1 MSNLSLNLQ
10 EIEQCLK
17 IANNLQSLY
26 SFQKN
31 EKDRI
36 YSEVQKAQKWLV
48 KKPEYLKFLN
58 HLQEILHQ
66 NNVGTFSELLTYFVK
81 DILKKDKSIILDL
94 YTYHNLPAL
103 RIEASN
109 QGQKES
115 IYDGSG
121 GSIANIVSTGLRLI
135 ALSRM
140 NNRQFIILD
149 EPDCWLKPEHVP
161 FFAKI
166 IGEISEKLKIQTI
179 IISHHNW
186 QYFKDYGRVIHLFHN
201 GKNLETEII
210 HDANIPFDENID
222 YIKKVRLKNFMS
234 HYDSVFDLH
243 PYLNCLVGENDIG
256 KSVLSTAFKSVSYNE
271 SSDSYIQ
278 HYEKEA
284 QVYIE
289 LSTNKQILWQRFL
302 TTTQEN
308 PQKVLYS
315 LYDNHQLTNSEYN
328 SNDVPDFIEKV
339 LNIRTIEDIDVH
351 VGHQKQPVFLI
362 SSDVKPNV
370 RAKILSLGREALL
383 IQKMMENIK
392 SKTKINQK
400 IVSDGEKKYHSILNQ
415 LGLLENIDEIV
426 QQIEMLKKEFI
437 ELENEAQYLQELE
450 ELIQNLQYH
459 YAIQMIPIVDYI
471 IPSVQLEDTEHLNQT
486 IYDLMLN
493 YKISIISMIDYNIDF
508 PILENTL
515 DLQKMINRLFWTAKG
530 ANIDIIQIPNFDFS
544 IESSQELENLIK
556 ELSYYQSL
564 SEIQNINFSIPSI
577 DIEDV
582 DELSSLIETLSHQQS
597 QLIDLE
603 LQKSK
608 NYQSYQIIEKE
619 INQFLE
625 KIGYICPTCHQS
637 IDSKHLLGENH
648 EQK

>member
-1 MSNLSLNLQ
+1 MNNLSLQ

-17 IANNLQSLY
+17 IANHLQSLY
-26 SFQKN
+26 LFQKN
-31 EKDRI
+31 EKDKT
-36 YSEVQKAQKWLV
+36 YQEVQKATQWLA

-109 QGQKES
+109 QGKKES

-186 QYFKDYGRVIHLFHN
+186 QYFKDYGRVIHLFHD
-201 GKNLETEII
+201 GKNLNTEII
-210 HDANIPFDENID
+210 HDANIPFDADID
-222 YIKKVRLKNFMS
+222 YIQKVRLKNFMS
-234 HYDSVFDLH
+234 HYDSIFELH

-256 KSVLSTAFKSVSYNE
+256 KSVLSTAFKALSYNE

-278 HYEKEA
+278 HDEKES
-284 QVYIE
+284 QIYVE

-302 TTTQEN
+302 ETTQEH

-315 LYDNHQLTNSEYN
+315 LYNNYQLTNSEYN
-328 SNDVPDFIEKV
+328 SNDVPDFIENI

-362 SSDVKPNV
+362 SSDIKPNV

-415 LGLLENIDEIV
+415 LNILENIEDLVLKIESMKDEILN
-426 QQIEMLKKEFI
+426 IEKESNI
-437 ELENEAQYLQELE
+437 LEELE
-450 ELIQNLQYH
+450 EIIQNLEHYEKIQNISIID
-459 YAIQMIPIVDYI
+459 YAIPNVELEETEYLEDI
-471 IPSVQLEDTEHLNQT
+471 IQNFMFTDKIATIDKIEHDIDFPTLEDTLDLEKMITRLSWTNQGAN
-486 IYDLMLN
+486 IGF
-493 YKISIISMIDYNIDF
+493 IEIPNIDF
-508 PILENTL
+508 
-515 DLQKMINRLFWTAKG
+515 MIV
-530 ANIDIIQIPNFDFS
+530 NF
-544 IESSQELENLIK
+544 QELENLIE

-564 SEIQNINFSIPSI
+564 NKIEQINISLPSC
-577 DIEDV
+577 EV
-582 DELSSLIETLSHQQS
+582 EPTDELLNLIHDLLSFQSLI
-597 QLIDLE
+597 IDLD

-608 NYQSYQIIEKE
+608 NSQAYQIIEQE

-625 KIGYICPTCHQS
+625 TIGYICPTCHQA
-637 IDSKHLLGENH
+637 IDSQHLLEAIH
-648 EQK
+648 E

>member
-1 MSNLSLNLQ
+1 MNNLNLQ

-17 IANNLQSLY
+17 IANHLQSLY
-26 SFQKN
+26 FFQKN
-31 EKDRI
+31 EKDKT
-36 YSEVQKAQKWLV
+36 YQEVQKATQWLA

-186 QYFKDYGRVIHLFHN
+186 QYFKDYGRVIHLFHD
-201 GKNLETEII
+201 GKNLNTEII
-210 HDANIPFDENID
+210 HDANISFDADID
-222 YIKKVRLKNFMS
+222 YIQKVRLKNFMS
-234 HYDSVFDLH
+234 HYDSVFELH

-256 KSVLSTAFKSVSYNE
+256 KSVLATAFKALSYNE

-278 HYEKEA
+278 HHEKES
-284 QVYIE
+284 QIYVE

-302 TTTQEN
+302 ETTQEH

-315 LYDNHQLTNSEYN
+315 LYDNYQLTNSEYN
-328 SNDVPDFIEKV
+328 SNDVPDFIENI

-362 SSDVKPNV
+362 SSDIKPNV

-415 LGLLENIDEIV
+415 LNILENIEDLVLKIESMKDEILN
-426 QQIEMLKKEFI
+426 IEKELNI
-437 ELENEAQYLQELE
+437 LEELE
-450 ELIQNLQYH
+450 EIIQNLEHYEKIQNISIIN
-459 YAIQMIPIVDYI
+459 YAIPNIE
-471 IPSVQLEDTEHLNQT
+471 LEDTEYLEDIIQNFIFTEKIATIDKIEHDINFPTLEDTLDLEKIITRLIWTNQGA
-486 IYDLMLN
+486 N
-493 YKISIISMIDYNIDF
+493 ISFIEIPNIDF
-508 PILENTL
+508 I
-515 DLQKMINRLFWTAKG
+515 I
-530 ANIDIIQIPNFDFS
+530 ANF
-544 IESSQELENLIK
+544 QELENLIE

-564 SEIQNINFSIPSI
+564 NKIEQINISLPSC
-577 DIEDV
+577 EV
-582 DELSSLIETLSHQQS
+582 EPTDELLNLIRDLLLIQS
-597 QLIDLE
+597 QIIDLD

-608 NYQSYQIIEKE
+608 NSQTYQIIEQE

-625 KIGYICPTCHQS
+625 TIGYICPTCHQT
-637 IDSKHLLGENH
+637 IDSQHLLEGIH
-648 EQK
+648 D